1 MKNLQNF
8 KSTCGKAILITSIGL
23 LLTSN
28 VTGQTQAQKLQI
40 QSETNVVHL
49 NQLAADF
56 SATAIQ
62 EKAAAE
68 QWAIANGFPIRGT
81 TPDGSYFEIQSIVNG
96 PAYYITNNINA
107 ANTIATNKVWSGG
120 GAGLNLSG
128 LGYTIGEW
136 DGPIVEL
143 TQYSIISTEFGTR
156 LTQIDIDPNPP
167 DLNNTFPH
175 PIHVA
180 GTMIATGT
188 SANARGMANQAEIT
202 LYDWTGAEGE
212 MADEAANNNMLFS
225 NHSYGSTRGWLRA
238 KINNVWSDVWFGNRN
253 INQTEDYSFGFYDNS
268 TQQWDV
274 IANDAPYYL
283 IVKSAGNDRGESPPD
298 GNNGTSGHWA
308 ANYDAN
314 GNFLGTVT
322 SGFTTFRETDG
333 GADGYDCL
341 DQQGVAKNILTV
353 GAVDDIPA
361 GYSSSS
367 DVKQI
372 NLILVVGVQLSR

>member
-136 DGPIVEL
+136 DL
-143 TQYSIISTEFGTR
+143 
-156 LTQIDIDPNPP
+156 L
-167 DLNNTFPH
+167 
-175 PIHVA
+175 
-180 GTMIATGT
+180 
-188 SANARGMANQAEIT
+188 
-202 LYDWTGAEGE
+202 
-212 MADEAANNNMLFS
+212 
-225 NHSYGSTRGWLRA
+225 
-238 KINNVWSDVWFGNRN
+238 
-253 INQTEDYSFGFYDNS
+253 
-268 TQQWDV
+268 
-274 IANDAPYYL
+274 
-283 IVKSAGNDRGESPPD
+283 
-298 GNNGTSGHWA
+298 
-308 ANYDAN
+308 
-314 GNFLGTVT
+314 
-322 SGFTTFRETDG
+322 
-333 GADGYDCL
+333 
-341 DQQGVAKNILTV
+341 
-353 GAVDDIPA
+353 
-361 GYSSSS
+361 
-367 DVKQI
+367 
-372 NLILVVGVQLSR
+372 